1 MEEEGKIKNKWI
13 PLILNDDWSDVSNV
27 SKKIEEM
34 GIKVEPVGGYS
45 IIFRSDDSGEVSKK
59 LSKAY
64 GSDHHFTF
72 FLPTDKKTALSICFR
87 EEIKKCKKD
96 LLYSIYTSIRTLKDN
111 V

>member
-1 MEEEGKIKNKWI
+1 MAEEEKKKKKWI
-13 PLILNDDWSDVSNV
+13 PLILNDDWTDVSNV

-45 IIFRSDDSGEVSKK
+45 LIFRSDDSGEVNKK

-64 GSDHHFTF
+64 GNDHHFAF
-72 FLPTDKKTALSICFR
+72 FLPTDKKTARSICFR

-96 LLYSIYTSIRTLKDN
+96 LLYSIHDSIRTLKDKI
-111 V
+111 